1 MRKICFVTGTRAEY
15 GLLSRLMR
23 LVKEDKDLQLQV
35 IATNMHLMPEYGE
48 TYKEIEKDGFTIDKK
63 VYMHKPSDDAHGII
77 SSMAEEMQGM
87 NDALSE
93 LKPDILVLLGD
104 RYEILVA
111 AQVALIHRVPIAHIH
126 GGEVTE
132 GAFDD
137 AIRHSVT
144 KMSSLHFTSCEE
156 YRHRVIQMGEHPS
169 RVFDVGSLG
178 VENIKAVPLMTK
190 DELEASLDFKI
201 DTQTILVTY
210 HPVTLGGNPA
220 KDIREFLDALDQFKD
235 LKVIFT
241 MPNSDTGRDAIAL
254 AVENYVEK
262 HSNRAKAY
270 TSLGLKRYLSTLQ
283 FVKAAVG
290 NSSSGI
296 IEVPSFG
303 IPTLNIGDRQKGRLA
318 SKSVVNCGTSKDEV
332 IAGLKLCLSEEMQ
345 KAAKTYENP
354 YAKPDTAN
362 LIYQELKNV
371 VLAGLNLKT
380 FMTYRYGRY
389 FSSYTSSRWQ

>member
-23 LVKEDKDLQLQV
+23 LVKEDNDLRLQV

-77 SSMAEEMQGM
+77 LSMAEEMQGM

-111 AQVALIHRVPIAHIH
+111 AQVALIHRIPIAHIH

-156 YRHRVIQMGEHPS
+156 YRHRVIQMGEQPS

-210 HPVTLGGNPA
+210 HPVTLGGDPA

-318 SKSVVNCGTSKDEV
+318 SKSVVNCGPLKNDV
-332 IAGLKLCLSEEMQ
+332 IAGLKCCLSEDMQ
-345 KAAKTYENP
+345 KAAKIYKNP
-354 YAKPDTAN
+354 YAKPNTAH
-362 LIYQELKNV
+362 LIYQQLKNV
-371 VLAGLNLKT
+371 ELAGLNLKT
-380 FMTYRYGRY
+380 FYDL
-389 FSSYTSSRWQ
+389 

>member
-15 GLLSRLMR
+15 GLFSRLMR
-23 LVKEDKDLQLQV
+23 LVKEDNDLQLQV

-63 VYMHKPSDDAHGII
+63 VYMNKPSDDAHGII

-111 AQVALIHRVPIAHIH
+111 AQVALIHRIPIAHIH

-201 DTQTILVTY
+201 DAQTILVTY
-210 HPVTLGGNPA
+210 HPVTLGGDPA

-254 AVENYVEK
+254 AVENYVK
-262 HSNRAKAY
+262 NHSNRAKAY

-371 VLAGLNLKT
+371 ELAGLNLKT
-380 FMTYRYGRY
+380 FYDL
-389 FSSYTSSRWQ
+389 

>member
-23 LVKEDKDLQLQV
+23 LVKEDKNLRLQL

-48 TYKEIEKDGFTIDKK
+48 TYKEIEKEGFTIDKK

-77 SSMAEEMQGM
+77 SSMAEEMQGI

-156 YRHRVIQMGEHPS
+156 YRHRVIQMGEQPS

-201 DTQTILVTY
+201 DKQTILVTY
-210 HPVTLGGNPA
+210 HPVTLGGDPA

-262 HSNRAKAY
+262 HSKRAKAY

-318 SKSVVNCGTSKDEV
+318 SKSVINCGTSKDEV

-362 LIYQELKNV
+362 LIYQELKKV
-371 VLAGLNLKT
+371 VLVGLNLKT
-380 FMTYRYGRY
+380 FYDL
-389 FSSYTSSRWQ
+389 

>member
-23 LVKEDKDLQLQV
+23 LVKEDKDLRLQV

-77 SSMAEEMQGM
+77 LSMAEEMQGM

-111 AQVALIHRVPIAHIH
+111 AQVALIHRIPIAHIH

-156 YRHRVIQMGEHPS
+156 YRHRVIQMGEQPS

-201 DTQTILVTY
+201 DAQTILVTY
-210 HPVTLGGNPA
+210 HPVTLGGDPA

-254 AVENYVEK
+254 AVENYVKK
-262 HSNRAKAY
+262 HSDSAKAY

-318 SKSVVNCGTSKDEV
+318 LKSVVNCGTSKDEV

-380 FMTYRYGRY
+380 FYDL
-389 FSSYTSSRWQ
+389 

>member
-23 LVKEDKDLQLQV
+23 LVKDDEDMRLQV

-48 TYKEIEKDGFTIDKK
+48 TYKEIEKDGFHIDKK
-63 VYMHKPSDDAHGII
+63 VYMNKPSDDAHGVIA
-77 SSMAEEMQGM
+77 SMIEEMQGM

-111 AQVALIHRVPIAHIH
+111 AQVALIHRIPIAHIH

-156 YRHRVIQMGEHPS
+156 YRHRVIQMGEQPS
-169 RVFDVGSLG
+169 RVFNVGSLG
-178 VENIKAVPLMTK
+178 VENIKAIPLMTRE
-190 DELEASLDFKI
+190 ELEDSLDFKI
-201 DTQTILVTY
+201 DAQTILVTY
-210 HPVTLGGNPA
+210 HPVTLGGDSA
-220 KDIREFLDALDQFKD
+220 KDIHDFLDALEEFKD
-235 LKVIFT
+235 LRVIFT

-254 AVENYVEK
+254 AVENYVQK
-262 HSNRAKAY
+262 HQEQAKVF
-270 TSLGLKRYLSTLQ
+270 TSLGLRRYLSTLQ

-318 SKSVVNCGTSKDEV
+318 SKSVVNCGTSKEEV
-332 IAGLKLCLSEEMQ
+332 IAGLRYCLSDEMQ
-345 KAAKTYENP
+345 IAAKNYENP
-354 YAKPDTAN
+354 YTKPNTAQ
-362 LIYQELKNV
+362 LIFKELKDV
-371 VLAGLNLKT
+371 ELTGLNLKT
-380 FMTYRYGRY
+380 FYNL
-389 FSSYTSSRWQ
+389 

>member
-156 YRHRVIQMGEHPS
+156 YRHRVIQMGEQPS

-210 HPVTLGGNPA
+210 HPVTLGGDPA

-270 TSLGLKRYLSTLQ
+270 TSLGLRRYLSTLQ

-362 LIYQELKNV
+362 LIYQELKNGE
-371 VLAGLNLKT
+371 LAGLNLKT
-380 FMTYRYGRY
+380 FYDL
-389 FSSYTSSRWQ
+389 

>member
-111 AQVALIHRVPIAHIH
+111 AQVALIHRIPIAHIH

-210 HPVTLGGNPA
+210 HPVTLGGDPA

-241 MPNSDTGRDAIAL
+241 MPNSDTGRNAIAL

-332 IAGLKLCLSEEMQ
+332 IAGLKHCLSEEMQ

-371 VLAGLNLKT
+371 ELAGLNLKT
-380 FMTYRYGRY
+380 FYDL
-389 FSSYTSSRWQ
+389 

>member
-23 LVKEDKDLQLQV
+23 LVQEDKDLRLQV

-111 AQVALIHRVPIAHIH
+111 AQVALIHRIPIAHIH

-144 KMSSLHFTSCEE
+144 KMSSLHFTSCDE
-156 YRHRVIQMGEHPS
+156 YRHRVIQMGEQPS

-201 DTQTILVTY
+201 DAQTILVTY
-210 HPVTLGGNPA
+210 HPVTLGGDPA
-220 KDIREFLDALDQFKD
+220 KDIREFLDALDLFKD

-254 AVENYVEK
+254 AVENYVEN

-345 KAAKTYENP
+345 KAVKTYENP

-371 VLAGLNLKT
+371 ELAGLNLKT
-380 FMTYRYGRY
+380 FYDL
-389 FSSYTSSRWQ
+389 

>member
-1 MRKICFVTGTRAEY
+1 MRKVCFVTGTRAEY
-15 GLLSRLMR
+15 GLLSRLMN
-23 LVKEDKDLQLQV
+23 LVKEDNDLQLQV

-48 TYKEIEKDGFTIDKK
+48 TYKEIEKDGFSIDKK
-63 VYMHKPSDDAHGII
+63 VYMHKLSDDAHGII

-87 NDALSE
+87 NDALAE
-93 LKPDILVLLGD
+93 LNPDILVLLGD

-111 AQVALIHRVPIAHIH
+111 AQVALIHRIPIAHIH

-156 YRHRVIQMGEHPS
+156 YRHRVIQMGEQPS
-169 RVFDVGSLG
+169 RVFNVGSLG
-178 VENIKAVPLMTK
+178 VENIKAVPLMGK
-190 DELEASLDFKI
+190 EELETSLDFKI
-201 DTQTILVTY
+201 EGQTILVTY
-210 HPVTLGGNPA
+210 HPMTLGSNSA
-220 KDIREFLDALDQFKD
+220 KDIHEFLDALEEFKD

-254 AVENYVEK
+254 AIENYVQK
-262 HSNRAKAY
+262 HQGQAKAF

-283 FVKAAVG
+283 YVKAAVG

-318 SKSVVNCGTSKDEV
+318 SKSVVNSGTSKEEV
-332 IAGLKLCLSEEMQ
+332 IVGLKYCLSEEMQ
-345 KAAKTYENP
+345 KAAKNYENP
-354 YAKPDTAN
+354 YAKPNTAQ
-362 LIYQELKNV
+362 LIFQELKIV
-371 VLAGLNLKT
+371 ELKGLNLKT
-380 FMTYRYGRY
+380 FYDL
-389 FSSYTSSRWQ
+389 

>member
-23 LVKEDKDLQLQV
+23 LVKEDNDLRLQV

-156 YRHRVIQMGEHPS
+156 YRHRVIQMGEQPS

-210 HPVTLGGNPA
+210 HPVTLGGDPA

-262 HSNRAKAY
+262 HSNSAKAY

-283 FVKAAVG
+283 FVEAAVG

-371 VLAGLNLKT
+371 ELAGLNLKT
-380 FMTYRYGRY
+380 FYDL
-389 FSSYTSSRWQ
+389 

>member
-23 LVKEDKDLQLQV
+23 LVKEDRDLRLQV

-48 TYKEIEKDGFTIDKK
+48 TYKEIEKDGFIIDKK

-77 SSMAEEMQGM
+77 SSMVEEMQGM

-111 AQVALIHRVPIAHIH
+111 AQVALIHRIPIAHIH

-156 YRHRVIQMGEHPS
+156 YRHRVIQMGEQPF

-210 HPVTLGGNPA
+210 HPVTLGGDPA
-220 KDIREFLDALDQFKD
+220 KDIREFLEALDQFKD

-254 AVENYVEK
+254 AVEKYVQN

-270 TSLGLKRYLSTLQ
+270 TSLGLKRYLSALQ

-354 YAKPDTAN
+354 YAKSNTAN

-371 VLAGLNLKT
+371 ELTGLNLKT
-380 FMTYRYGRY
+380 FYDL
-389 FSSYTSSRWQ
+389 

>member
-23 LVKEDKDLQLQV
+23 LVKKDNDLRLQV

-156 YRHRVIQMGEHPS
+156 YRHRVIQMGEQPS

-210 HPVTLGGNPA
+210 HPVTLGGDPA

-262 HSNRAKAY
+262 HSNSAKAY

-380 FMTYRYGRY
+380 FYDL
-389 FSSYTSSRWQ
+389 

>member
-63 VYMHKPSDDAHGII
+63 VYMDKPSDDAHGII

-156 YRHRVIQMGEHPS
+156 YRHRVILMGEQPS

-178 VENIKAVPLMTK
+178 VENIKAVSLMTK

-210 HPVTLGGNPA
+210 HPVTLGGDPA

-362 LIYQELKNV
+362 LIYQELKNIE
-371 VLAGLNLKT
+371 LAGLNLKT
-380 FMTYRYGRY
+380 FYDL
-389 FSSYTSSRWQ
+389 

>member
-156 YRHRVIQMGEHPS
+156 YRHRVIQMGEQPS

-210 HPVTLGGNPA
+210 HPVTLGGDPA

-318 SKSVVNCGTSKDEV
+318 SNSVVNCGTSKDEV

-380 FMTYRYGRY
+380 FYDL
-389 FSSYTSSRWQ
+389 

>member
-23 LVKEDKDLQLQV
+23 LVKEDKNLRLQV

-144 KMSSLHFTSCEE
+144 KMASLHFTSCEE

-169 RVFDVGSLG
+169 RVFNVGSLG
-178 VENIKAVPLMTK
+178 VENIKAVPLMGK
-190 DELEASLDFKI
+190 EELETSLDFKI
-201 DTQTILVTY
+201 EGQTILVTY
-210 HPVTLGGNPA
+210 HPVTLGSNSA
-220 KDIREFLDALDQFKD
+220 KDIHEFLDALEEFKD

-254 AVENYVEK
+254 AIENYVQK
-262 HSNRAKAY
+262 HQGQAKAF

-283 FVKAAVG
+283 YVKAVVG

-318 SKSVVNCGTSKDEV
+318 SKSVVNSGTSKEEV
-332 IAGLKLCLSEEMQ
+332 IVGLKYSLSEEMQ
-345 KAAKTYENP
+345 KAAKNYENP
-354 YAKPDTAN
+354 YAKPNTAQ
-362 LIYQELKNV
+362 LIFQELKV
-371 VLAGLNLKT
+371 VELTGLNLKT
-380 FMTYRYGRY
+380 FYDL
-389 FSSYTSSRWQ
+389 

>member
-23 LVKEDKDLQLQV
+23 LVKKDKDLQLQV

-111 AQVALIHRVPIAHIH
+111 AQVALIHRIPIAHIH

-156 YRHRVIQMGEHPS
+156 YRHRVIQMGEQPS

-190 DELEASLDFKI
+190 DELEASLDFKM

-210 HPVTLGGNPA
+210 HPVTLGGDPA

-262 HSNRAKAY
+262 HSNSAKAY
-270 TSLGLKRYLSTLQ
+270 TSLGFRRYLSTLQ

-318 SKSVVNCGTSKDEV
+318 SKSVVNCGTSKNEV

-371 VLAGLNLKT
+371 ELAGLNLKT
-380 FMTYRYGRY
+380 FYDL
-389 FSSYTSSRWQ
+389 

>member
-15 GLLSRLMR
+15 GLLSRLMN
-23 LVKEDKDLQLQV
+23 LVKEDNDLQLQV

-48 TYKEIEKDGFTIDKK
+48 TYKEIEKDGFSIDKK

-87 NDALSE
+87 NDALAE
-93 LKPDILVLLGD
+93 LNPDILVLLGD

-111 AQVALIHRVPIAHIH
+111 AQVALIHRIPIAHIH

-156 YRHRVIQMGEHPS
+156 YRHRVIQMGEQPS
-169 RVFDVGSLG
+169 RVFNVGSLG
-178 VENIKAVPLMTK
+178 VENIKAVPLMGK
-190 DELEASLDFKI
+190 EELETSLDFKI
-201 DTQTILVTY
+201 EGQTILVTY
-210 HPVTLGGNPA
+210 HPVTLGSNSA
-220 KDIREFLDALDQFKD
+220 KDIHEFLDALEEFKD

-254 AVENYVEK
+254 AIENYVQK
-262 HSNRAKAY
+262 HQGQAKAF

-283 FVKAAVG
+283 YVKAAVG

-318 SKSVVNCGTSKDEV
+318 SKSVVNSGTSKEEV
-332 IAGLKLCLSEEMQ
+332 IVGLKYCLSEEMQ
-345 KAAKTYENP
+345 KAAKNYENP
-354 YAKPDTAN
+354 YAKPNTAQ
-362 LIYQELKNV
+362 LIFQELKIV
-371 VLAGLNLKT
+371 ELKGLNLKT
-380 FMTYRYGRY
+380 FYDL
-389 FSSYTSSRWQ
+389 

>member
-111 AQVALIHRVPIAHIH
+111 AQVALIHRIPIAHIH

-220 KDIREFLDALDQFKD
+220 KDIREFLDALDQFKE

-262 HSNRAKAY
+262 HSNSAKAY
-270 TSLGLKRYLSTLQ
+270 TSLGLRRYLSTLQ

-380 FMTYRYGRY
+380 FYDL
-389 FSSYTSSRWQ
+389 

>member
-156 YRHRVIQMGEHPS
+156 YRHRVIQMGEQPS

-201 DTQTILVTY
+201 DKQTILVTY
-210 HPVTLGGNPA
+210 HPVTLGGDPA
-220 KDIREFLDALDQFKD
+220 KDIHEFLDALDQFKD

-262 HSNRAKAY
+262 HSNSAKAY

-371 VLAGLNLKT
+371 ELAGLNLKT
-380 FMTYRYGRY
+380 FYDL
-389 FSSYTSSRWQ
+389 

>member
-23 LVKEDKDLQLQV
+23 LVKEDKDLQLQA

-48 TYKEIEKDGFTIDKK
+48 TYKEIEKDGFIIDKK

-111 AQVALIHRVPIAHIH
+111 AQVALIHRIPIAHIH

-156 YRHRVIQMGEHPS
+156 YRHRVIQMGEQPS

-210 HPVTLGGNPA
+210 HPVTLGGDPA

-318 SKSVVNCGTSKDEV
+318 SRSVVNCGTSKDEV

-380 FMTYRYGRY
+380 FYDL
-389 FSSYTSSRWQ
+389 

>member
-156 YRHRVIQMGEHPS
+156 YRHRVIQMGEQPS

-210 HPVTLGGNPA
+210 HPVTLGGDPA
-220 KDIREFLDALDQFKD
+220 KDIHEFLDALDQFKD

-254 AVENYVEK
+254 AIENYVEK
-262 HSNRAKAY
+262 HSNSAKAY

-283 FVKAAVG
+283 FVNAAVG

-318 SKSVVNCGTSKDEV
+318 SKSVINCGTSKDEV
-332 IAGLKLCLSEEMQ
+332 IVGLKLCLSEEMQ

-371 VLAGLNLKT
+371 ELAGLNLKT
-380 FMTYRYGRY
+380 FYDL
-389 FSSYTSSRWQ
+389 

>member
-111 AQVALIHRVPIAHIH
+111 AQVALILRIPIAHIH

-156 YRHRVIQMGEHPS
+156 YRHRVIQMGEQPS

-190 DELEASLDFKI
+190 DELEVSLDFKI
-201 DTQTILVTY
+201 DKQTILVTY
-210 HPVTLGGNPA
+210 HPVTLGGDPA

-262 HSNRAKAY
+262 HSNSAKAY

-371 VLAGLNLKT
+371 ELAGLNLKT
-380 FMTYRYGRY
+380 FYDL
-389 FSSYTSSRWQ
+389 

>member
-156 YRHRVIQMGEHPS
+156 YCHRVIQMGEQPS

-210 HPVTLGGNPA
+210 HPVTLGGDPA

-262 HSNRAKAY
+262 HSNSAKAY

-318 SKSVVNCGTSKDEV
+318 SKSVVNCGASKDEV

-354 YAKPDTAN
+354 YAKSNTAN

-371 VLAGLNLKT
+371 ELTGLNLKT
-380 FMTYRYGRY
+380 FYDL
-389 FSSYTSSRWQ
+389 

>member
-93 LKPDILVLLGD
+93 FKPDILVLLGD

-111 AQVALIHRVPIAHIH
+111 AQVALIHRIPIAHIH

-190 DELEASLDFKI
+190 DELEASLNFKI

-210 HPVTLGGNPA
+210 HPVTLGGDPA
-220 KDIREFLDALDQFKD
+220 KDIHEFLDALDQFKD

-318 SKSVVNCGTSKDEV
+318 SKSVVNSGTSKDEV

-354 YAKPDTAN
+354 YAKPGTAN

-371 VLAGLNLKT
+371 ELAGLNLKT
-380 FMTYRYGRY
+380 FYDL
-389 FSSYTSSRWQ
+389 

>member
-23 LVKEDKDLQLQV
+23 LVKEDNNLRLQV

-77 SSMAEEMQGM
+77 LSMAEEMQGM

-126 GGEVTE
+126 SGEVTE

-156 YRHRVIQMGEHPS
+156 YRHRVIQMGEQPS

-220 KDIREFLDALDQFKD
+220 KDIREFLDALDQFKE

-254 AVENYVEK
+254 AVENYVK
-262 HSNRAKAY
+262 NHSNRAKAY

-371 VLAGLNLKT
+371 ELAGLNLKT
-380 FMTYRYGRY
+380 FYDL
-389 FSSYTSSRWQ
+389 

>member
-23 LVKEDKDLQLQV
+23 LVKGDKDLRLQV

-63 VYMHKPSDDAHGII
+63 VYMHKLSDDAHGII

-111 AQVALIHRVPIAHIH
+111 AQVALIHRIPIAHIH

-156 YRHRVIQMGEHPS
+156 YLHRVIQMGEQPS

-201 DTQTILVTY
+201 DAQTILVTY
-210 HPVTLGGNPA
+210 HPVTLGGDPA
-220 KDIREFLDALDQFKD
+220 KDIREFLNALDQFKD

-262 HSNRAKAY
+262 HSNSAKAY
-270 TSLGLKRYLSTLQ
+270 TSLGLRRYLSTLQ

-371 VLAGLNLKT
+371 ELAGLNLKT
-380 FMTYRYGRY
+380 FYDL
-389 FSSYTSSRWQ
+389 

>member
-23 LVKEDKDLQLQV
+23 LVKEDKDLRLQV

-156 YRHRVIQMGEHPS
+156 YRHRVIQMGEQPS

-210 HPVTLGGNPA
+210 HPVTLGGDPA

-332 IAGLKLCLSEEMQ
+332 IAGLKLCLSVEMQ

-371 VLAGLNLKT
+371 ELAGLNLKT
-380 FMTYRYGRY
+380 FYDL
-389 FSSYTSSRWQ
+389 

>member
-156 YRHRVIQMGEHPS
+156 YRHRVIQMGEQPS

-210 HPVTLGGNPA
+210 HPVTLGGDPA

-241 MPNSDTGRDAIAL
+241 MPNSDTGRDAIVL

-262 HSNRAKAY
+262 HSNSAKAY
-270 TSLGLKRYLSTLQ
+270 TSLGLKRYLSTLL

-380 FMTYRYGRY
+380 FYDL
-389 FSSYTSSRWQ
+389 

>member
-23 LVKEDKDLQLQV
+23 LVEEDKDLRLQV

-111 AQVALIHRVPIAHIH
+111 AQVALIHRIPIAHIH

-156 YRHRVIQMGEHPS
+156 YRHRVIQMGEQPS

-210 HPVTLGGNPA
+210 HPVTLGGAPA

-371 VLAGLNLKT
+371 ELAGLNLKT
-380 FMTYRYGRY
+380 FYDL
-389 FSSYTSSRWQ
+389 

>member
-23 LVKEDKDLQLQV
+23 LVKEDKELRLQV

-87 NDALSE
+87 NGALSE

-111 AQVALIHRVPIAHIH
+111 AQVALIHRIPIAHIH

-144 KMSSLHFTSCEE
+144 KMSSLHFTSCDE
-156 YRHRVIQMGEHPS
+156 YRHRVIQMGEQPT

-210 HPVTLGGNPA
+210 HPVTLGGDPA

-241 MPNSDTGRDAIAL
+241 MPNSDTGRDVIAL
-254 AVENYVEK
+254 AVESYVEK
-262 HSNRAKAY
+262 HSNRAMAY

-283 FVKAAVG
+283 FVQAAVG

-371 VLAGLNLKT
+371 ELAGLNLKT
-380 FMTYRYGRY
+380 FYDL
-389 FSSYTSSRWQ
+389 

>member
-156 YRHRVIQMGEHPS
+156 YRHRVIQMGEQPS

-210 HPVTLGGNPA
+210 HPVTLGGDPA

-262 HSNRAKAY
+262 HSNRAMAY

-380 FMTYRYGRY
+380 FYDL
-389 FSSYTSSRWQ
+389 

>member
-63 VYMHKPSDDAHGII
+63 VYMHKSSDDAHGII

-111 AQVALIHRVPIAHIH
+111 AQVALILRIPIAHIH

-156 YRHRVIQMGEHPS
+156 YRHRVIQMGEQPS

-178 VENIKAVPLMTK
+178 VENIKVVPLMTK
-190 DELEASLDFKI
+190 DELEVSLDFKI
-201 DTQTILVTY
+201 DKQTILVTY
-210 HPVTLGGNPA
+210 HPVTLGGDPA
-220 KDIREFLDALDQFKD
+220 KDIREFLDALDLFKD

-262 HSNRAKAY
+262 HSNSAKAY

-332 IAGLKLCLSEEMQ
+332 IAGLKFCLSEEMQ
-345 KAAKTYENP
+345 KAAKTYKNP

-371 VLAGLNLKT
+371 ELAGLNLKT
-380 FMTYRYGRY
+380 FYDL
-389 FSSYTSSRWQ
+389 

>member
-156 YRHRVIQMGEHPS
+156 YRHRVIQMGEQPS

-210 HPVTLGGNPA
+210 HPVTLGGDPA

-262 HSNRAKAY
+262 HSNSAKAY

-345 KAAKTYENP
+345 KVAKTYENP

-380 FMTYRYGRY
+380 FYDL
-389 FSSYTSSRWQ
+389 